1 MPGSFHG
8 AKPDDW
14 GAGALRPLRD
24 LGRRRADGQ
33 AALDAARLWVAGGP
47 VPVPVLGPGERAG
60 VRLAPLEVR
69 TTAVAA
75 ANRPRTLPRSRS
87 RSRLPATPPRDRYA

>member
-1 MPGSFHG
+1 MPGL
-8 AKPDDW
+8 A
-14 GAGALRPLRD
+14 
-24 LGRRRADGQ
+24 
-33 AALDAARLWVAGGP
+33 P